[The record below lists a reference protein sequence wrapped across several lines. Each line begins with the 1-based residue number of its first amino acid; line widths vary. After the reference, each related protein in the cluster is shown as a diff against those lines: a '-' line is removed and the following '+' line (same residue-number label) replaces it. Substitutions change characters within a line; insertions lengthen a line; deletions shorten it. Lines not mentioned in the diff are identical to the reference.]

1 LGVIVLIP
9 SIELQR
15 AVQITLNAGIYPVHD
30 QFQQDEPMPFITIG
44 EETLLDIST
53 KIEDITSHLI
63 TVHTWSDSISSKE
76 VKEMNYFIKNAL
88 LDSPF
93 NVDGFVVL
101 FSALDFNQTFKEQ
114 DGTSIKYHGVTQIEF
129 RLQEV

>member
-1 LGVIVLIP
+1 MIP

-15 AVQITLNAGIYPVHD
+15 SVNNALKSGVYKVYD
-30 QFQQDEPMPFITIG
+30 QFQQGVAMPFITIG

-53 KIEDITSHLI
+53 KVEEITSHLI
-63 TVHTWSDSISSKE
+63 TVHTWSKSNSSKE
-76 VKEMNYFIKNAL
+76 VKEMNHFVKTSLIDTHL
-88 LDSPF
+88 

-101 FSALDFNQTFKEQ
+101 FSALDLNQTLKEP
-114 DGTSIKYHGVTQIEF
+114 DGNSIVYHGITQIEY

>member
-15 AVQITLNAGIYPVHD
+15 AVQITLNIGSYPVYD
-30 QFQQDEPMPFITIG
+30 QFQQDEQMPFITIG

-76 VKEMNYFIKNAL
+76 VKEMNYFIKTSL
-88 LDSPF
+88 VDTPIV
-93 NVDGFVVL
+93 VDGFTVL
-101 FSALDFNQTFKEQ
+101 FSSLDFNQTFKEQ
-114 DGTSIKYHGVTQIEF
+114 DGNTFKYHGVTQIEF